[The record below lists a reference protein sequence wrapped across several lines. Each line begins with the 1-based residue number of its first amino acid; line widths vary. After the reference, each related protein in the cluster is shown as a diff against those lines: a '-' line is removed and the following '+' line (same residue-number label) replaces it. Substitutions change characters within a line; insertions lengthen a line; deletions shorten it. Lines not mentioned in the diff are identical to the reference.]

1 MVGDREHAANRPRH
15 AARAGLNPRG
25 MRVGH
30 LRVRD
35 EWLRTIAETEGRRVK
50 ENLRDE
56 RLVPVLTAAEKA
68 RRRAEKRTARPATA
82 IRAMAGR
89 GETLKTVRLKV
100 TEQNPLLDGWA
111 NYFCSAS
118 VRAAFSA
125 LRQPGDDSRTD
136 QAGET

>member
-1 MVGDREHAANRPRH
+1 MVGDREH

-25 MRVGH
+25 LRVGH

-68 RRRAEKRTARPATA
+68 RRRAEKRIARLVTAM
-82 IRAMAGR
+82 RAMTGR
-89 GETLKTVRLKV
+89 
-100 TEQNPLLDGWA
+100 
-111 NYFCSAS
+111 
-118 VRAAFSA
+118 
-125 LRQPGDDSRTD
+125 
-136 QAGET
+136 

>member
-1 MVGDREHAANRPRH
+1 MVGDREHAANRPPH

-25 MRVGH
+25 LRVGH

-68 RRRAEKRTARPATA
+68 RRWAEKRIARLVTAM
-82 IRAMAGR
+82 RAMTGR
-89 GETLKTVRLKV
+89 
-100 TEQNPLLDGWA
+100 
-111 NYFCSAS
+111 
-118 VRAAFSA
+118 
-125 LRQPGDDSRTD
+125 
-136 QAGET
+136 